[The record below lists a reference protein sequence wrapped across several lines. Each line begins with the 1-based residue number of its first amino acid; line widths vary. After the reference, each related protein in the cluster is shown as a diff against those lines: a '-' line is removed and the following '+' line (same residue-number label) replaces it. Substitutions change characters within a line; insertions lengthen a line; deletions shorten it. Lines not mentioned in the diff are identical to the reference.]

1 MPTKKYPFL
10 FLLTALLV
18 VSLACSSLAEF
29 SATPTPL
36 PTSTPVPTAIP
47 TNTPTPEGP
56 LSTTGSPI
64 VASMGGLELANE
76 RYSHPNG
83 FVSFYP
89 MKDWKI
95 SETDNSVSMTHP
107 DTSVGYLINVNNTGY
122 PLDTEAYATFRNNA
136 EEFFQALDA
145 YTETDSGSNEAIQL
159 YYVEKTYEF
168 NGVKYSATSIYQQ
181 LGSAIYTIEMYGESQ
196 YISADATDPY
206 RVMFNSFT
214 QTIEVHSDIA
224 STFPLYQQMWDFT
237 AQDVPVTI
245 TVPWTWTFSTYETE
259 TGKGAFFKSPDNLA
273 SANIITFTTVN
284 LVGDAGKN
292 IGLDLSLVYLKSANS
307 SEINIISEGGVQE
320 FQPGAYIFLWEAP
333 ANNQTGVV
341 IYDTRVKNKLITV
354 ILYSTSDTFEMYKD
368 ILGRIGDSYILEQ

>member
-1 MPTKKYPFL
+1 MNPKKYPFL

-18 VSLACSSLAEF
+18 LSLACSSLAEF

-36 PTSTPVPTAIP
+36 PTSTPLPTAIP
-47 TNTPTPEGP
+47 TGTPTLAGP
-56 LSTTGSPI
+56 VASTGETL
-64 VASMGGLELANE
+64 VTSMGGLEFANE

-89 MKDWKI
+89 MKGWEVY
-95 SETDNSVSMTHP
+95 ETDYSVTLTNP
-107 DTSVGYLINVNNTGY
+107 DTSVSYYINANNTGY
-122 PLDTEAYATFRNNA
+122 PLDAEAYATFRYNA
-136 EEFFQALDA
+136 EEFYNVLDG
-145 YTETDSGSNEAIQL
+145 YTEINSGANEAINL
-159 YYVEKTYEF
+159 YFVEKTYQFGETEF
-168 NGVKYSATSIYQQ
+168 FATSIYQQ
-181 LGSAIYTIEMYGESQ
+181 IGSAIYTIEMFGETQ
-196 YISADATDPY
+196 FVSADQFNPY

-214 QTIEVHSDIA
+214 QTVEVNSEIA
-224 STFPLYQQMWDFT
+224 STFPLYQQTWEFT

-284 LVGDAGKN
+284 LAGDAGKN
-292 IGLDLSLVYLKSANS
+292 LGLDLSLTYLKSANS

-354 ILYSTSDTFEMYKD
+354 ILYSTSDTFVMYKD
-368 ILGRIGDSYILEQ
+368 ILGKIGDSYILEQ